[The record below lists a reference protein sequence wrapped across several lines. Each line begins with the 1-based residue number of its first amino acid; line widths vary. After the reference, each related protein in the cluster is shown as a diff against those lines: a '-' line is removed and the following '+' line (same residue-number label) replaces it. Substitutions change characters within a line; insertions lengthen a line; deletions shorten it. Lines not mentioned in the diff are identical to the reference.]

1 LPDGTTPGT
10 SQVDVTVTYPD
21 GTTDHIKVP
30 VTVGADTVAPEAPTV
45 NVPEA
50 GADTVTGTGDEPGN
64 TITVTF
70 PDGTTGTGTV
80 GEDGSW
86 SVDVPEGTELNNGD
100 EVTAV
105 ETDEAGNVSDEGT
118 ATVVDTTAPE
128 APTVNVP
135 EAGADT
141 VTGTG
146 DEPGNTIT
154 VTFPDGTTG
163 TGTVG

>member
-1 LPDGTTPGT
+1 
-10 SQVDVTVTYPD
+10 
-21 GTTDHIKVP
+21 
-30 VTVGADTVAPEAPTV
+30 
-45 NVPEA
+45 PEA

-163 TGTVG
+163 TGTVGEDGSWSVDVPEGTELN